1 MNRHNDIMKRGEYV
15 YANFARQNGFTYCN
29 RKFVNASVTA
39 LPAYILVEERFI
51 TGHDDSAKFV
61 ELIDENENIIQSWM
75 FEAPMKK
82 RFENPDLWD
91 DDCLVYYL
99 KKSMKLHVV
108 QNTWG
113 RKVGEF

>member
-1 MNRHNDIMKRGEYV
+1 MNR
-15 YANFARQNGFTYCN
+15 
-29 RKFVNASVTA
+29 
-39 LPAYILVEERFI
+39 
-51 TGHDDSAKFV
+51 HDDSAEFV

-82 RFENPDLWD
+82 RSENPDLWD

-99 KKSMKLHVV
+99 KESMKLHVV
-108 QNTWG
+108 RNTCG

>member
-1 MNRHNDIMKRGEYV
+1 MHNEIIKRGEYV
-15 YANFARQNGFTYCN
+15 YEIYARRNGLTCCN
-29 RKFVNASVTA
+29 RKFADASADTS
-39 LPAYILVEERFI
+39 PAYILVEERFT
-51 TGHDDSAKFV
+51 TGHDDSATFV

-75 FEAPMKK
+75 FEGPMKK

-99 KKSMKLHVV
+99 KESMKLSVV
-108 QNTWG
+108 QHTWG

>member
-1 MNRHNDIMKRGEYV
+1 MSRHDEIMKRGEYV
-15 YANFARQNGFTYCN
+15 YTGAARRDGFAYCN
-29 RKFVNASVTA
+29 RKFADASLETP
-39 LPAYILVEERFI
+39 PAYILVEERFT

-61 ELIDENENIIQSWM
+61 ELIDKNENIIQSWM

-99 KKSMKLHVV
+99 KESMKLPVV

-113 RKVGEF
+113 RKAGEI

>member
-1 MNRHNDIMKRGEYV
+1 M
-15 YANFARQNGFTYCN
+15 
-29 RKFVNASVTA
+29 
-39 LPAYILVEERFI
+39 LPRTHPLHIFEERFT
-51 TGHDDSAKFV
+51 TGHDDSATFI

-75 FEAPMKK
+75 FEGPMKK

-99 KKSMKLHVV
+99 KESMKLNVV
-108 QNTWG
+108 QHTWG

>member
-1 MNRHNDIMKRGEYV
+1 MNRHDEIMKRGEYV
-15 YANFARQNGFTYCN
+15 YAGFARQNGFTYCN
-29 RKFVNASVTA
+29 RIFADASSAA
-39 LPAYILVEERFI
+39 LPAYILVEERFT
-51 TGHDDSAKFV
+51 TGHDDSAEFV

-99 KKSMKLHVV
+99 KESMKLHVV
-108 QNTWG
+108 RNTCG

>member
-1 MNRHNDIMKRGEYV
+1 MNR
-15 YANFARQNGFTYCN
+15 
-29 RKFVNASVTA
+29 
-39 LPAYILVEERFI
+39 
-51 TGHDDSAKFV
+51 HDDSAEFV

-99 KKSMKLHVV
+99 KESMY
-108 QNTWG
+108 
-113 RKVGEF
+113 R